1 VLTRKGSGG
10 PAIGLVSHLDKVFPP
25 EEESENAF
33 EWREEGE
40 RVFGPGTVDIKGGTL
55 IILMVLESLQQFCP
69 DVFEKVDWTV
79 LLDASEETLSDDF
92 GYLCKERLEGAAACL
107 VFEGGFY
114 NSGAFKIVYRRKGM
128 AKYRIEV
135 TGRASHAGAAHAE
148 GTNAIVGLSD
158 VVRSIAGFTD
168 YDNEITFNVGFVAGG
183 TVPNRVPHYAQAL
196 GEMRAFDADVF
207 ADGLRK
213 LTGLATDTA
222 SPANGNHCEVRV
234 EILDITPPWPAN
246 PRTDGLLQIWS
257 RTAESLGGRVIPE
270 ARGGL
275 SDGNHTWA
283 GIPTLDGLGASGGNA
298 HCSEQVPERGK
309 EQEYLYL
316 PSLVPKTVLNVFAIK
331 ALVEN

>member
-1 VLTRKGSGG
+1 
-10 PAIGLVSHLDKVFPP
+10 
-25 EEESENAF
+25 
-33 EWREEGE
+33 
-40 RVFGPGTVDIKGGTL
+40 
-55 IILMVLESLQQFCP
+55 
-69 DVFEKVDWTV
+69 
-79 LLDASEETLSDDF
+79 
-92 GYLCKERLEGAAACL
+92 
-107 VFEGGFY
+107 
-114 NSGAFKIVYRRKGM
+114 
-128 AKYRIEV
+128 
-135 TGRASHAGAAHAE
+135 
-148 GTNAIVGLSD
+148 
-158 VVRSIAGFTD
+158 
-168 YDNEITFNVGFVAGG
+168 
-183 TVPNRVPHYAQAL
+183 
-196 GEMRAFDADVF
+196 MRAFDADVF

-222 SPANGNHCEVRV
+222 SPANGNHCEVRI
-234 EILDITPPWPAN
+234 EIQDITPPWPAN
-246 PRTDGLLQIWS
+246 PRTDDLLQIWS